1 MSNSGSNR
9 TEGEPHLQDLVRELR
24 RAVGLF
30 DGAMPITPKQAWE
43 EALEV
48 VANLR
53 KGYCARCVEKDYPT
67 AWETALIDGS
77 GGDDA

>member
-1 MSNSGSNR
+1 MTR
-9 TEGEPHLQDLVRELR
+9 PPDPTPTDLVRELR

-48 VANLR
+48 VAKLR
-53 KGYCARCVEKDYPT
+53 RGMCSTCLAKDYPT
-67 AWETALIDGS
+67 AWETALIEGLVS
-77 GGDDA
+77 GEDASRG